1 MFYKKGLKVCNFI
14 KKRIFL
20 KNVAEFLRKHNI
32 LEKIMAAPVESI
44 T

>member
-20 KNVAEFLRKHNI
+20 ENLAEFLRKHV